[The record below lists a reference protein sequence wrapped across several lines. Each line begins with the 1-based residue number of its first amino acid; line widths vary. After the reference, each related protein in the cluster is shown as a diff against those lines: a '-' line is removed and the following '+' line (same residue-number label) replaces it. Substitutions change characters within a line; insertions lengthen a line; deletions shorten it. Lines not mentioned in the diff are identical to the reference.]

1 MLRGLR
7 IFLVEDEGPVA
18 MLIEDMLDELGC
30 RVVASAASVA
40 EALSYVAQDEF
51 DLALLDINVAGE
63 RIDPVVAVLQSRG
76 IPIIFA
82 SGYGTAG
89 LQRDWQDVPIL
100 QKPFRLQQ
108 LKELLS
114 ANRSAGPV

>member
-1 MLRGLR
+1 
-7 IFLVEDEGPVA
+7 VEDEGPVA

-40 EALSYVAQDEF
+40 EALSHVAQDEF
-51 DLALLDINVAGE
+51 DVALLDINVAGE
-63 RIDPVVAVLQSRG
+63 RIDPVAAALQSQG

-89 LQRDWQDVPIL
+89 LQQDWEDFPIL

-114 ANRSAGPV
+114 ASQAPGSA